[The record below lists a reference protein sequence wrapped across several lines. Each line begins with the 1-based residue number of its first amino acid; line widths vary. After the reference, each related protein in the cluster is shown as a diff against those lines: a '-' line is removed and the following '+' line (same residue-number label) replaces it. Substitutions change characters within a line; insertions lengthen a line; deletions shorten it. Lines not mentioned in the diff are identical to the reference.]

1 MERSPALK
9 KHLLIV
15 LALGVLLS
23 AAYCVYRLSL
33 SPFETD
39 AFEKAEWHQETSLEE
54 SFSCYRGGMANDV
67 KNNRLT
73 AGMQTKHVIELLG
86 KPDTTTPNKQEIQYI
101 LGMCSGFRIDYDVL
115 HIYFNE
121 QGELTNAKIIQH

>member
-1 MERSPALK
+1 MERLPAVK
-9 KHLLIV
+9 KYLLTS

-23 AAYCVYRLSL
+23 AAYYAYRLSL

-39 AFEKAEWHQETSLEE
+39 AFEKAEWQQETSLEE
-54 SFSCYRGGMANDV
+54 SFSCYRGGMASDI
-67 KNNRLT
+67 KNNKL
-73 AGMQTKHVIELLG
+73 AVGMRAEHVVNLLG
-86 KPDTTTPNKQEIQYI
+86 EPDTTKPNKQEIQYI

-121 QGELTNAKIIQH
+121 HGELTNAKIIQH